1 MRVLIDT
8 NILFSAIYSQNG
20 IPHQAFKKV
29 LGSSYQCLICEYCID
44 ELRRIFRNKFPHMK
58 KAAEDFITA
67 ALPMVEIVRVPEDI
81 HEEESKIRDVNDRP
95 ILRAAINAEA
105 DILLTGDSDFLESGI
120 ETPRIMKATEF
131 LDLP

>member
-1 MRVLIDT
+1 MRILIDT
-8 NILFSAIYSQNG
+8 NVLFSAIHSQSST
-20 IPHQAFKKV
+20 PYHAFKKAV
-29 LGSSYQCLICEYCID
+29 EPPNQCLICEYCLD
-44 ELRRIFRNKFPHMK
+44 ELRRIFRNKFPHMEK
-58 KAAEDFITA
+58 SAEDFITA
-67 ALPMVEIVRVPEDI
+67 VLPMVEIVRVPEDI